1 MMTRQQRI
9 KVIRYAE
16 MVNERERLPGQHGG
30 PVTHAQMRVLH
41 ALVFWFY
48 NHETGHCFPSYDA
61 LAEKA
66 QTTRSTVALAIATFE
81 RFGILDVHRRLKR
94 ITLPQRGIDGRRN
107 SIIKVVRTS
116 NAYTF
121 HPVWIEIDAAEGQ
134 PAAYPVKHPQRI
146 VFQPDAL
153 NARQTILPFAAPQ
166 RPVGILRGL
175 SKSECYA
182 GTNKIPFKKEIAP
195 ESTALAAA
203 LQRLGNA
210 ISSKSA

>member
-1 MMTRQQRI
+1 
-9 KVIRYAE
+9 
-16 MVNERERLPGQHGG
+16 
-30 PVTHAQMRVLH
+30 MRVLH

-121 HPVWIEIDAAEGQ
+121 HPVWIETDAAEGQ
-134 PAAYPVKHPQRI
+134 PAARQHAGKHPQRI

-153 NARQTILPFAAPQ
+153 DARQTSLPFAAPQ
-166 RPVGILRGL
+166 RTAGILREL
-175 SKSECYA
+175 SKSDWHA

-195 ESTALAAA
+195 ESAALAAA